1 MKKTILLAI
10 AIIGFQSANAQW
22 FGNKKVSGNGDVV
35 TRTFNTSNYDE
46 VSVAGSMDVEL
57 IAGKEGS
64 IKVEAESNLME
75 YLEIETKGDRL
86 TIGIQ
91 NGINLSTRKGIKIY
105 VPVEKIESIN
115 LAGSGDIYSDLT
127 LKSEKMRISVAGSGD
142 IKLRT
147 ESRSLSLAVAGS
159 GDLKISG
166 RTENLDASVAGSG
179 DIGAYDL
186 KANNVTASIAGS
198 GDVAVFCNGG
208 EMTASIIGS
217 GDLRYKGETSK
228 IKKSIMGSG
237 DITKM

>member
-1 MKKTILLAI
+1 MKKIILLAI

-46 VSVAGSMDVEL
+46 ISVEGSMDVEL
-57 IAGKEGS
+57 IAGKEGE

-86 TIGIQ
+86 TIGFQ
-91 NGINLSTRKGIKIY
+91 NGINLSTREGIKIY

-115 LAGSGDIYSDLT
+115 LSGSGDIFSELT

-142 IKLRT
+142 IKLKT
-147 ESRSLSLAVAGS
+147 ESKSLSLAVAGS

-179 DIGAYDL
+179 DISAYDL

-208 EMTASIIGS
+208 ELSASIIGS
-217 GDLRYKGETSK
+217 GDLRYKGKTSK